1 MIESGRPGAL
11 RLFHFLLLPQ
21 FSMLAFTSCVEALR
35 TANRLSGRSLY
46 AWTLLSMDGDPARAS
61 NGIQVLP
68 DRSMEAPG
76 TRSDAI
82 VVCSG
87 VRMEGFRD
95 SIVLAW
101 LRRQARTG
109 AALGGLCTGALVLAR
124 AGLLDRRRC
133 TLHWENME
141 SFAEEFPD
149 LEITATLFE
158 IDGDRF
164 TCAGGAAALDMTIA
178 LIRAEHGTDLAAT
191 VADALIHTRVRN
203 PDDPQRL
210 ALRDRVGV
218 SQPKVLAAIACME
231 ANLETPLTLDDL
243 ATDVGVSARQLERL
257 FQKHM
262 RTTPARY
269 YLSLRLWR
277 ARALL
282 QQTPLTVLQVAV
294 ASGFTSA
301 SHFSRCYRAFFGHAP
316 KRGRSNPE
324 ATRPAPLPSFGGR
337 GAAPPAPLPPPE
349 TPADTPFTED
359 LRLLGT
365 LDPEGEATVPP
376 DLAAALDPDACADTR
391 TDLGDPEG
399 STTPPS

>member
-1 MIESGRPGAL
+1 MIDVERTGAP
-11 RLFHFLLLPQ
+11 RLFRFLLLPH
-21 FSMLAFTSCVEALR
+21 FSMLAFTSCVEPLR

-46 AWTLLSMDGDPARAS
+46 AWTLLSVDGGPARAS
-61 NGIQVLP
+61 NGIRVLP
-68 DRSMEAPG
+68 DQSMEAPG
-76 TRSDAI
+76 QRADAV

-95 SIVLAW
+95 SAVLAW

-124 AGLLDRRRC
+124 AGLLKGRRC

-141 SFAEEFPD
+141 GFAEEFPD

-178 LIRAEHGTDLAAT
+178 LIRAEHGAELAAT
-191 VADALIHTRVRN
+191 VADALIHTGVRN

-231 ANLETPLTLDDL
+231 ANLETPLALDDL
-243 ATDVGVSARQLERL
+243 AADVGVSARQLERL

-282 QQTPLTVLQVAV
+282 QQTALTVLQVAV

-324 ATRPAPLPSFGGR
+324 ATRAPPLPSFGGR
-337 GAAPPAPLPPPE
+337 GTAPPAPLPPP
-349 TPADTPFTED
+349 DTPPDAPLSEEM
-359 LRLLGT
+359 RVLGA
-365 LDPEGEATVPP
+365 LDPDGEATVPP
-376 DLAAALDPDACADTR
+376 DLAAALDPDASTEPS
-391 TDLGDPEG
+391 DPRG
-399 STTPPS
+399 STTPHP